1 MLMWRSSR
9 SATSRTGVPGSDD
22 ADEDVA
28 ERGVGDGR
36 MAQMARFR
44 QPGAAAI
51 TAMNTL
57 IPTVAPPIFPAYDE
71 HQVANP
77 VENL

>member
-1 MLMWRSSR
+1 
-9 SATSRTGVPGSDD
+9 
-22 ADEDVA
+22 
-28 ERGVGDGR
+28 